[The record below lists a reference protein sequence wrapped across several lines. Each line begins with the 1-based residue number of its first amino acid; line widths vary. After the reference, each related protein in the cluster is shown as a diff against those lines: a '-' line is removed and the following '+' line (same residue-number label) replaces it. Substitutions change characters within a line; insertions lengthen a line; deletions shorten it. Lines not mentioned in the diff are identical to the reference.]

1 MRKATRVKEPPCA
14 VCGFDG
20 WKWCFELKPLIK
32 QLVARCFLSCF
43 AGVVAELISK
53 EYVDNVQY
61 RTNPKIA
68 VTWGELVMNWLRLS
82 RRAKGGAGNCWRQL
96 LAPTV
101 AGSVDGSIGR
111 AAPLGKQCLG
121 INGIESVVGAT
132 VVTVHINRA
141 LLVDHR
147 IDLHLTELQ

>member
-20 WKWCFELKPLIK
+20 RKWYVELKTLIK
-32 QLVARCFLSCF
+32 QLVARCFLSGL
-43 AGVVAELISK
+43 AGAAAELISK

-82 RRAKGGAGNCWRQL
+82 RRAKG
-96 LAPTV
+96 
-101 AGSVDGSIGR
+101 
-111 AAPLGKQCLG
+111 
-121 INGIESVVGAT
+121 
-132 VVTVHINRA
+132 
-141 LLVDHR
+141 
-147 IDLHLTELQ
+147 